1 MLTPPTMCRVQ
12 PGTNNPKIER
22 RRESYKFIGVGEMG
36 SSASRRIAWGAVACL
51 SLVAAARAQA
61 QDTLDA
67 PPPAAANG
75 GHPIAPPST
84 LLNAE
89 RVLETPKPAPGTGP
103 AAGKPAA
110 SAAAGAK
117 AAARAALPEDRLG
130 GTVTTD
136 AVTLAGRDFYT
147 YFSQTWADI
156 PLSERYIV
164 AIHERPSGRY
174 GSLIWV
180 EFQQKRVFQ
189 TFLPIARANVRAV
202 AESAANIS
210 FQTVIQDDLSNL
222 LFPDSDLA
230 KDEI

>member
-1 MLTPPTMCRVQ
+1 
-12 PGTNNPKIER
+12 
-22 RRESYKFIGVGEMG
+22 MG
-36 SSASRRIAWGAVACL
+36 SSASRRFAWGAVTCL
-51 SLVAAARAQA
+51 SLFATARAQA
-61 QDTLDA
+61 QDTVDA
-67 PPPAAANG
+67 PPSAAANG

-89 RVLETPKPAPGTGP
+89 RALEAPKRAPGAGPATAKP
-103 AAGKPAA
+103 AAG
-110 SAAAGAK
+110 
-117 AAARAALPEDRLG
+117 ARNALPEDQLG

-147 YFSQTWADI
+147 YFSQTWSEI
-156 PLSERYIV
+156 PLSERYLV

-189 TFLPIARANVRAV
+189 TFLPIARANVKAV
-202 AESAANIS
+202 AESAASIS

>member
-1 MLTPPTMCRVQ
+1 MV
-12 PGTNNPKIER
+12 
-22 RRESYKFIGVGEMG
+22 
-36 SSASRRIAWGAVACL
+36 SSASRRLAWGAVTCL
-51 SLVAAARAQA
+51 SLFATARAQA
-61 QDTLDA
+61 QDTVDA
-67 PPPAAANG
+67 PPAAAANG

-89 RVLETPKPAPGTGP
+89 RVLEAPKPAPGAGP
-103 AAGKPAA
+103 AAVKPATG
-110 SAAAGAK
+110 AAPAGAR
-117 AAARAALPEDRLG
+117 AAARHALPEDQLG

-147 YFSQTWADI
+147 YFSQTWSEI
-156 PLSERYIV
+156 PLSERYMV

-189 TFLPIARANVRAV
+189 TFLPIARANVKAV
-202 AESAANIS
+202 AESAASIS

>member
-1 MLTPPTMCRVQ
+1 MT
-12 PGTNNPKIER
+12 
-22 RRESYKFIGVGEMG
+22 
-36 SSASRRIAWGAVACL
+36 CL
-51 SLVAAARAQA
+51 SLFATARAPA
-61 QDTLDA
+61 QDTGDA
-67 PPPAAANG
+67 QPSAAANG
-75 GHPIAPPST
+75 GHPIAPHAT
-84 LLNAE
+84 MLNAE
-89 RVLETPKPAPGTGP
+89 RVRAAPGP
-103 AAGKPAA
+103 AAGSGPAAAKPAA
-110 SAAAGAK
+110 GAATARAQ
-117 AAARAALPEDRLG
+117 AAARSALPEDQLG

-147 YFSQTWADI
+147 YVSNTWAEN
-156 PLSERYIV
+156 PLSEGYMV

-189 TFLPIARANVRAV
+189 TFLPIARENVRAV

>member
-1 MLTPPTMCRVQ
+1 
-12 PGTNNPKIER
+12 
-22 RRESYKFIGVGEMG
+22 
-36 SSASRRIAWGAVACL
+36 AGAR
-51 SLVAAARAQA
+51 AAAR
-61 QDTLDA
+61 
-67 PPPAAANG
+67 
-75 GHPIAPPST
+75 H
-84 LLNAE
+84 
-89 RVLETPKPAPGTGP
+89 
-103 AAGKPAA
+103 
-110 SAAAGAK
+110 
-117 AAARAALPEDRLG
+117 ALPEDQLG

-147 YFSQTWADI
+147 YFSQTWSEI
-156 PLSERYIV
+156 PLSERYMV

-189 TFLPIARANVRAV
+189 TFLPIARANVKAV
-202 AESAANIS
+202 AESAASIS

>member
-1 MLTPPTMCRVQ
+1 RLPKAPYHPPPPGAPKAGPKPPPATLLKADRVLDPPTPA
-12 PGTNNPKIER
+12 PGPGPAAVRPAT
-22 RRESYKFIGVGEMG
+22 
-36 SSASRRIAWGAVACL
+36 GAAPAGAR
-51 SLVAAARAQA
+51 AAAR
-61 QDTLDA
+61 
-67 PPPAAANG
+67 
-75 GHPIAPPST
+75 H
-84 LLNAE
+84 
-89 RVLETPKPAPGTGP
+89 
-103 AAGKPAA
+103 
-110 SAAAGAK
+110 
-117 AAARAALPEDRLG
+117 ALPEDQLG

-147 YFSQTWADI
+147 YFSQTWSEI
-156 PLSERYIV
+156 PLSERYMV

-189 TFLPIARANVRAV
+189 TFLPIARANVKAV
-202 AESAANIS
+202 AESAAGIS